1 MTRDHEPCFFRCG
14 RFRMPLGHK
23 TYIMGIINV
32 TPDSF
37 SDGGHFLDS
46 EAAIR
51 QAKRLKAEGA
61 DILDIGGES
70 TRPGSL
76 PVDEKEERR
85 RVIPVVEALA
95 KELDC
100 PISIDTS
107 KASVAR
113 AALAA
118 GAVIVNDV
126 TGLKQDAKMAQL
138 VREANAGVIIMHNA
152 RLYQKREDDLA
163 DQMIRFFQGSL
174 TLANEAGL
182 QSDQIVLDPG
192 IGFGVTTEESIEM
205 IRALPKLGT
214 LGYPLL
220 VGPSRKRFIGFI
232 LDQPVEKRLMGTAAA
247 VSVSIARGADFIR
260 IHDVKALIDVVRMSD
275 ALCRPNEVGE

>member
-1 MTRDHEPCFFRCG
+1 MMRDHEPCFFRCG
-14 RFRMPLGHK
+14 RFCMPIGHK
-23 TYIMGIINV
+23 THVMGIINV

-37 SDGGHFLDS
+37 SDGGRFLTP
-46 EAAIR
+46 EAAVR
-51 QAKRLKAEGA
+51 QAKRLKADGA

-76 PVDEKEERR
+76 PVDEKEEQR
-85 RVIPVVEALA
+85 RVVPVVEALA
-95 KELDC
+95 KELDG

-126 TGLKQDAKMAQL
+126 TGLRQDEKMAQL
-138 VREANAGVIIMHNA
+138 VKEAKAGVIIMHNA
-152 RLYQKREDDLA
+152 RLYQKKEDDLV

-174 TLANEAGL
+174 ALAKKAGL

-192 IGFGVTTEESIEM
+192 IGFGVTTAESIVM
-205 IRALPKLGT
+205 IQALPRLRT
-214 LGYPLL
+214 LGYPLM
-220 VGPSRKRFIGFI
+220 VGPSRKRFIGCV
-232 LDQPVEKRLMGTAAA
+232 LDQPVENRLMGTAAA
-247 VSVSIARGADFIR
+247 VSISIAQGADFVR

-275 ALCRPNEVGE
+275 ALCRPSEVGE